1 MGEAGG
7 VVGEGARTL
16 PQATRGGKVMARA
29 AFAHHMLC
37 STCRACPCRACPC
50 RACPCRACPYIPSRE
65 WWSGGSGAGVVE
77 REWWSGGDRTRVAE
91 LQELQA
97 QEEEEEEKEARVWRG
112 GGELP

>member
-1 MGEAGG
+1 M
-7 VVGEGARTL
+7 
-16 PQATRGGKVMARA
+16 
-29 AFAHHMLC
+29 
-37 STCRACPCRACPC
+37 
-50 RACPCRACPYIPSRE
+50 
-65 WWSGGSGAGVVE
+65 VE